1 MNMQKYSYAALAAP
15 GVDLGVVR
23 LSGPGL
29 ANCLFMACHA
39 YLDAIDL
46 GLELVDPTWRKI
58 SIGPYLRGERDKR
71 VYSDLFTHR
80 GVSGLKKMWL
90 LARMKVGMAKDV
102 HIVPD
107 ISGYFIPLY
116 GRHKEV
122 KEYIDSIT
130 SPEAISLLQGV
141 DLSNHIAVH
150 VRLGDYNQSLRIPL
164 EWYDGIINKLLEF
177 DSTLRFALFSDGT
190 DEELEL
196 LLRHPEVVRH
206 FYGNAF
212 ADMTAISKCRMLVA
226 SDSTFSAWGAYLG
239 QIPIIFNRRHFPP
252 VYTENTVDE
261 IVVAN
266 DIEAYTSTIAKLV
279 D

>member
-1 MNMQKYSYAALAAP
+1 MQKYSYAALAAP
-15 GVDLGVVR
+15 GVDLGFVR

-29 ANCLFMACHA
+29 ANCLFMACRA
-39 YLDAIDL
+39 YLDAKDL
-46 GLELVDPTWRKI
+46 GLEFVDPTWRKI

-71 VYSDLFTHR
+71 AYSDLFTHR

-102 HIVPD
+102 HVVPD

-130 SPEAISLLQGV
+130 IPETISLLQGV
-141 DLSNHIAVH
+141 DLSHHIAVH

-164 EWYDGIINKLLEF
+164 EWYDGIINKLLELVP
-177 DSTLRFALFSDGT
+177 TLKFALFSDGT
-190 DEELEL
+190 DEELAL
-196 LLRHPEVVRH
+196 LLRHPEVARH

-212 ADMTAISKCRMLVA
+212 ADMTAISKCRMLIA

-252 VYTENTVDE
+252 VYPENSITEVIVPNE
-261 IVVAN
+261 I
-266 DIEAYTSTIAKLV
+266 DAYSFTIAKLV

>member
-1 MNMQKYSYAALAAP
+1 MQKYSYAALAAP
-15 GVDLGVVR
+15 GVDLGFVR

-29 ANCLFMACHA
+29 ANCLFMACRA
-39 YLDAIDL
+39 YLDAKDL
-46 GLELVDPTWRKI
+46 GLEFVDPTWRKI

-71 VYSDLFTHR
+71 AYSDLFTHR

-90 LARMKVGMAKDV
+90 LVRMKVGMAKDIHV
-102 HIVPD
+102 VPD

-116 GRHKEV
+116 DRHKEV

-130 SPEAISLLQGV
+130 PLETISLLQGV
-141 DLSNHIAVH
+141 DLSHHIAVH

-164 EWYDGIINKLLEF
+164 EWYDGIINKLLEL
-177 DSTLRFALFSDGT
+177 DPTLKFALFSDGT
-190 DEELEL
+190 DEELAL
-196 LLRHPEVVRH
+196 LLRHPEVARH

-212 ADMTAISKCRMLVA
+212 ADMTAISKCRMLIA

-252 VYTENTVDE
+252 VYPENSITEV
-261 IVVAN
+261 IVPN
-266 DIEAYTSTIAKLV
+266 DIDAYSFTIAKLV

>member
-1 MNMQKYSYAALAAP
+1 MQKYSYAALAAP
-15 GVDLGVVR
+15 GVDLGFVR

-29 ANCLFMACHA
+29 ANCLFMACRA
-39 YLDAIDL
+39 YLDAKEL
-46 GLELVDPTWRKI
+46 GLEFVDPTWRKI

-71 VYSDLFTHR
+71 AYSDLFTHR

-90 LARMKVGMAKDV
+90 LVRMKVGMAKDV
-102 HIVPD
+102 HVVPD

-116 GRHKEV
+116 DRHEEV

-130 SPEAISLLQGV
+130 PLETISLLQGV
-141 DLSNHIAVH
+141 DLSHHIAVH

-164 EWYDGIINKLLEF
+164 EWYDGIINKLLEL
-177 DSTLRFALFSDGT
+177 DPTLKFALFSDGT
-190 DEELEL
+190 DEELAL
-196 LLRHPEVVRH
+196 LLRHPEVARH

-212 ADMTAISKCRMLVA
+212 ADMTAISKCRMLIA

-252 VYTENTVDE
+252 VYPENSITEVIVPNE
-261 IVVAN
+261 I
-266 DIEAYTSTIAKLV
+266 DAYSFTIAKLV

>member
-1 MNMQKYSYAALAAP
+1 MQKYSYAALAAP
-15 GVDLGVVR
+15 GVDLGFVR

-29 ANCLFMACHA
+29 ANCLFMACRA
-39 YLDAIDL
+39 YLDAKDL
-46 GLELVDPTWRKI
+46 GLAFVDPTWRKI

-71 VYSDLFTHR
+71 AYSDLFTHR

-102 HIVPD
+102 HVVPD

-130 SPEAISLLQGV
+130 IPETISLLQGV
-141 DLSNHIAVH
+141 DLSHHIAVH

-164 EWYDGIINKLLEF
+164 EWYDGIINKLLEL
-177 DSTLRFALFSDGT
+177 DPTLKFALFSDGT
-190 DEELEL
+190 DEELAL
-196 LLRHPEVVRH
+196 LLRHPEVARH

-212 ADMTAISKCRMLVA
+212 ADMTAISKCRMLIA

-252 VYTENTVDE
+252 VYPENSITEVIVPNE
-261 IVVAN
+261 I
-266 DIEAYTSTIAKLV
+266 DAYSFTIAKLV

>member
-1 MNMQKYSYAALAAP
+1 MQKYSYAALAAP
-15 GVDLGVVR
+15 GVDLGFVR

-29 ANCLFMACHA
+29 ANCLFMACRA
-39 YLDAIDL
+39 YLDAKDL
-46 GLELVDPTWRKI
+46 GLEFVDPTWRKI

-71 VYSDLFTHR
+71 AYSDLFTHR

-102 HIVPD
+102 HVVPD

-130 SPEAISLLQGV
+130 IPETISLLQGV
-141 DLSNHIAVH
+141 DLSHHIAVH

-164 EWYDGIINKLLEF
+164 EWYDGIINKLLEL
-177 DSTLRFALFSDGT
+177 DPTLKFALFSDGT
-190 DEELEL
+190 DEELAL
-196 LLRHPEVVRH
+196 LLRHPEVARH

-212 ADMTAISKCRMLVA
+212 ADMTAISKCRMLIA

-252 VYTENTVDE
+252 VYPENSITEVIVPNE
-261 IVVAN
+261 I
-266 DIEAYTSTIAKLV
+266 DAYSFTIAKLV

>member
-1 MNMQKYSYAALAAP
+1 MQKYSYAALAAP
-15 GVDLGVVR
+15 GVDLGFVR

-29 ANCLFMACHA
+29 ANCLFMACRA
-39 YLDAIDL
+39 YLDAKDL
-46 GLELVDPTWRKI
+46 GLEFVDPTWRKI

-71 VYSDLFTHR
+71 AYSDLFTHR

-102 HIVPD
+102 HVVPD

-130 SPEAISLLQGV
+130 IPETISLLQGV
-141 DLSNHIAVH
+141 DLSHHIAVH

-164 EWYDGIINKLLEF
+164 EWYDGIINKLLEL
-177 DSTLRFALFSDGT
+177 DPTLKFALFSDGT
-190 DEELEL
+190 DEELAL
-196 LLRHPEVVRH
+196 LLRHPEVARH

-212 ADMTAISKCRMLVA
+212 ADMTAISKCRMLIA
-226 SDSTFSAWGAYLG
+226 SDSTFSAWGSLSWS
-239 QIPIIFNRRHFPP
+239 
-252 VYTENTVDE
+252 NTNN
-261 IVVAN
+261 I
-266 DIEAYTSTIAKLV
+266 
-279 D
+279 

>member
-1 MNMQKYSYAALAAP
+1 MQKYSYAALAAP
-15 GVDLGVVR
+15 GVDLGFVR

-29 ANCLFMACHA
+29 ANCLFMACRA
-39 YLDAIDL
+39 YLDAKEL
-46 GLELVDPTWRKI
+46 GLEFVDPTWRKI

-71 VYSDLFTHR
+71 AYSDLFTHR

-90 LARMKVGMAKDV
+90 LVRMKVGMAKDV
-102 HIVPD
+102 HVVPD

-116 GRHKEV
+116 DRHKEV

-130 SPEAISLLQGV
+130 PLETISLLQGV
-141 DLSNHIAVH
+141 DLSHHIAVH

-164 EWYDGIINKLLEF
+164 EWYDGIINKLLEL
-177 DSTLRFALFSDGT
+177 DPTLKFALFSDGT
-190 DEELEL
+190 DEELAL
-196 LLRHPEVVRH
+196 LLRHPEVARH

-212 ADMTAISKCRMLVA
+212 ADMTAISKCRMLIA

-252 VYTENTVDE
+252 VYPENSITEVIVPNE
-261 IVVAN
+261 I
-266 DIEAYTSTIAKLV
+266 DAYSFTIAKLV